1 MERNV
6 GTYVGGEFLVWIGS
20 CGRAERTLGS
30 PILTFCDFSVWDVI
44 KDRVYGKKPVYVMQI
59 KE

>member
-6 GTYVGGEFLVWIGS
+6 DTYVGGEYLVWIGS
-20 CGRAERTLGS
+20 CRRAEWTLGS
-30 PILTFCDFSVWDVI
+30 PILTFCDFSVWGMI
-44 KDRVYGKKPVYVMQI
+44 KDRVYQKKPVYVIQI

>member
-6 GTYVGGEFLVWIGS
+6 GTYVGGEFLVWIGA
-20 CGRAERTLGS
+20 CGSSELTLGS
-30 PILTFCDFSVWDVI
+30 PIHMLCDFSVWRMI
-44 KDRVYGKKPVYVMQI
+44 KDRVYRKKPVYVMQI